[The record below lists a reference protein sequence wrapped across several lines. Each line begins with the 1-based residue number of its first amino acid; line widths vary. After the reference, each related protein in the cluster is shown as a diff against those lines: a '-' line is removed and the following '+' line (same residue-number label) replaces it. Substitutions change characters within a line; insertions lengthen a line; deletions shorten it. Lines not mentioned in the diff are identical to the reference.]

1 MWAYSASPKNNS
13 ENKAIMPPQK
23 KNLNEK

>member
-13 ENKAIMPPQK
+13 ENKAIMPKNK
-23 KNLNEK
+23 KLNEK